1 MVLSLGFILAFIGA
15 AVALLIGIL
24 IFSEV
29 SDSII
34 CPAGGTGLG
43 GGGPTGPSS
52 ATEIAPAFQVLHLP
66 FNAGE
71 QGDNKGTLGAS
82 GDAGYFVFG
91 TESASFI
98 DVTGPTNLGN
108 AVFNNGSVQSV
119 EGHIGIGGVG
129 ASTFNF
135 IHDGDQGNNVT
146 SINFWINGDVDG
158 SPEYTMLSNCSNN
171 GGCTNG
177 IQIYTLDANTRLYME
192 EAGTVTVAGQVIKNS
207 IPADDSNWHM
217 VTVIMDK
224 GNTTGPAIVGC
235 IDAVCQ
241 NTATWSVDPIG
252 TGGNPTFALSLGAVH
267 FQSSHVE
274 NDSMND
280 DMTIWNGWKLTQAE
294 INTMYAGGEGAGASS
309 PAQQGSAECEGAKDT
324 AWTVIGILP
333 VALFFA
339 LFAIFGALGRNN

>member
-34 CPAGGTGLG
+34 CPAGGFGTG

-52 ATEIAPAFQVLHLP
+52 ATEIAPGFQVVHLP
-66 FNAGE
+66 FNAGD
-71 QGDNKGTLGAS
+71 QGDNKGSLGAA
-82 GDAGYFVFG
+82 GDAGYFLFG

-98 DVTGPTNLGN
+98 DVVGPTNLGN

-119 EGHIGIGGVG
+119 TGHIGIGGVG
-129 ASTFNF
+129 VSTFNF
-135 IHDGDQGNNVT
+135 LHDGNNGFNVT

-158 SPEYTMLSNCSNN
+158 DPEYTMLSNLHVA
-171 GGCTNG
+171 GGSQDG
-177 IQIYTLDANTRLYME
+177 IQIFARATNTHLQIREANTININ
-192 EAGTVTVAGQVIKNS
+192 TVIKNS

-217 VTVIMDK
+217 VTVIYDK
-224 GNTTGPAIVGC
+224 GNTTGAAVIGC

-241 NTATWSVDPIG
+241 NTAGWAIDFVGDGI
-252 TGGNPTFALSLGAVH
+252 NPTFALSLGAPH
-267 FQSSHVE
+267 WWTSHVE
-274 NDSMND
+274 NDVMND

-294 INTMYAGGEGAGASS
+294 INTMWNGGEGGGASS
-309 PAQQGSAECEGAKDT
+309 PAQQGSEECENAKDT

>member
-34 CPAGGTGLG
+34 CPAGEVLTG

-66 FNAGE
+66 FNAGD

-82 GDAGYFVFG
+82 GDAGYFLFG
-91 TESASFI
+91 TEAASFI
-98 DVTGPTNLGN
+98 DVVGPTNLGN
-108 AVFNNGSVQSV
+108 AVFNNGSIQSV
-119 EGHIGIGGVG
+119 TGHIGIGGVG

-135 IHDGDQGNNVT
+135 LHMLNTGNNVT
-146 SINFWINGDVDG
+146 SINFWVNGDFIG
-158 SPEYTMLSNCSNN
+158 SPEYTLLSNCSTNA
-171 GGCTNG
+171 GCTNG
-177 IQIYTLDANTRLYME
+177 IQVYSRTPNTHLYVE
-192 EAGTVTVAGQVIKNS
+192 ENNTALVNTVIKTGEV
-207 IPADDSNWHM
+207 PDDSNWHM
-217 VTVIMDK
+217 VTIIMDK

-241 NTATWSVDPIG
+241 NTAAWANDPA
-252 TGGNPTFALSLGAVH
+252 GGGSSPSFALSLGAVH

-294 INTMYAGGEGAGASS
+294 IDTMWNGGEGGGASS
-309 PAQQGSAECEGAKDT
+309 VAQQGSEECENAKDT